1 MLNLASQT
9 DPRWLERA
17 RAHLDDVLL
26 DHAHCE
32 KKAAGAALKLLFA
45 YPHHAFV
52 QAPLSALAREEL
64 EHFDAVQAL
73 LRERGVRYRSQAP
86 SEYGA
91 RLHAHVRAPE
101 PERALDLMLVAAL
114 IEARSCE
121 RFKLLAAGL
130 EDAVL
135 TDFYQ
140 RLLASE
146 ARHHGLYV
154 DLARQLAGDETARVR
169 LAELALIEAEILA
182 EPGRRPRLHS

>member
-17 RAHLDDVLL
+17 LAHLDDVLL

-73 LRERGVRYRSQAP
+73 LRERGVRYRSQSP

-91 RLHAHVRAPE
+91 RLHAHVRPGE
-101 PERALDLMLVAAL
+101 PERALDLLLVGAL

-121 RFKLLAAGL
+121 RFKLLAGGL
-130 EDAVL
+130 EDTAL
-135 TDFYQ
+135 AAFYGE
-140 RLLASE
+140 LLASE

-154 DLARQLAGDETARVR
+154 DLARELAGEVATRAR
-169 LAELALIEAEILA
+169 LAELAVLEADILA

>member
-1 MLNLASQT
+1 MLNLASET
-9 DPRWLERA
+9 DPAWLERV
-17 RAHLDDVLL
+17 RTRLDDVLI

-45 YPHHAFV
+45 YPHHEFI

-64 EHFDAVQAL
+64 EHFDAVQDV
-73 LRERGVRYRSQAP
+73 LRDRGVRYRSQAP

-91 RLHAHVRAPE
+91 LLHAHVRPGE
-101 PERALDLMLVAAL
+101 PERALDLLLIAAL

-121 RFKLLAAGL
+121 RFKLLATGLEEAGL
-130 EDAVL
+130 AR
-135 TDFYQ
+135 FYE

-154 DLARQLAGDETARVR
+154 DLARQLAGEVAARER
-169 LAELALIEAEILA
+169 LAELAEIEAAILSQ
-182 EPGRRPRLHS
+182 PGRRPRIHS

>member
-1 MLNLASQT
+1 MLNLASET
-9 DPRWLERA
+9 DPSWLERV

-45 YPHHAFV
+45 YPHHACV

-64 EHFDAVQAL
+64 EHFDAVL
-73 LRERGVRYRSQAP
+73 GVLRERGVRYRSQSP

-91 RLHAHVRAPE
+91 RLHRHVRARE
-101 PERALDLMLVAAL
+101 PERALVLLLVGAL

-121 RFKLLAAGL
+121 RFKLLATGL
-130 EDAVL
+130 DDPELAS
-135 TDFYQ
+135 FYQ

-146 ARHHGLYV
+146 ARHHGLYL
-154 DLARQLAGDETARVR
+154 DLARQLAGDGAARVR
-169 LAELALIEAEILA
+169 LAELAQVEAEIL
-182 EPGRRPRLHS
+182 EVPGRRPRLHS

>member
-1 MLNLASQT
+1 MLNLASDT
-9 DPRWLERA
+9 DAAWLERV
-17 RAHLDDVLL
+17 RDNLEDVLL

-45 YPHHAFV
+45 YPQHGFI

-64 EHFDAVQAL
+64 EHFDEVQHL
-73 LRERGVRYRSQAP
+73 LAKRGIRYRSQSA

-91 RLHAHVRAPE
+91 RLHAHVRGGE
-101 PERALDLMLVAAL
+101 PERALDVLLVGAL

-121 RFKLLAAGL
+121 RFKLLAEGL
-130 EDAVL
+130 EDAEL
-135 TDFYQ
+135 ASFYD

-154 DLARQLAGDETARVR
+154 R
-169 LAELALIEAEILA
+169 LANELVGDTIARERLSELASIEAGILA
-182 EPGRRPRLHS
+182 TPGVRPRLHS

>member
-1 MLNLASQT
+1 MLNLASTT
-9 DPRWLERA
+9 DARWLERV

-32 KKAAGAALKLLFA
+32 KKAAGAAIKLLFA
-45 YPHHAFV
+45 YPQHGFM

-73 LRERGVRYRSQAP
+73 LAKRGVRYRSQSP

-91 RLHAHVRAPE
+91 RLHAHVRGGE
-101 PERALDLMLVAAL
+101 PERALDVLLVGAL

-121 RFKLLAAGL
+121 RFQLLAEGL
-130 EDAVL
+130 EEPELAG
-135 TDFYQ
+135 FYAT
-140 RLLASE
+140 LLASE

-154 DLARQLAGDETARVR
+154 RLARELVGDAEANAR
-169 LAELALIEAEILA
+169 LAELAKIEAEILS

>member
-32 KKAAGAALKLLFA
+32 KKAAGAALKLLFS

-101 PERALDLMLVAAL
+101 PERALDLLLIAAL

-130 EDAVL
+130 DDAVL
-135 TDFYQ
+135 ADFYQ

-154 DLARQLAGDETARVR
+154 DLARQLAGDEAARAR
-169 LAELALIEAEILA
+169 LAELAVIEAAILS

>member
-1 MLNLASQT
+1 MLNLAAPT
-9 DPRWLERA
+9 HPRWLERV

-32 KKAAGAALKLLFA
+32 KKAAGAAIKLLFA
-45 YPHHAFV
+45 YPQYPFM

-73 LRERGVRYRSQAP
+73 LAKRGVRYRSQSP

-91 RLHAHVRAPE
+91 RLHAHVRGGE
-101 PERALDLMLVAAL
+101 PERALDVLLVGAL

-121 RFKLLAAGL
+121 RFKLLAEGL
-130 EDAVL
+130 EDRELAA
-135 TDFYQ
+135 FYAE
-140 RLLASE
+140 LLASE

-154 DLARQLAGDETARVR
+154 RLARELAGEAEANARLEV
-169 LAELALIEAEILA
+169 LARAEAEILA
-182 EPGRRPRLHS
+182 EPGPRPRLHS